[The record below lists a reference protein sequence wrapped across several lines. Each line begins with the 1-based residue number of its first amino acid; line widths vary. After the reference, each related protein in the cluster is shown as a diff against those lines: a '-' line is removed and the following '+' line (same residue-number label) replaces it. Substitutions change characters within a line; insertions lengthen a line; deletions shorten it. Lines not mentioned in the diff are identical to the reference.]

1 MSTIDE
7 RLAALVQSV
16 ELLSVNVHTMQ
27 DNMREMRERQARL
40 DARERQARQ
49 AILSGIAAY
58 FKALEAP
65 EEPDAEA

>member
-7 RLAALVQSV
+7 RLAALAQSV

-58 FKALEAP
+58 FKALE
-65 EEPDAEA
+65 EPDAQA